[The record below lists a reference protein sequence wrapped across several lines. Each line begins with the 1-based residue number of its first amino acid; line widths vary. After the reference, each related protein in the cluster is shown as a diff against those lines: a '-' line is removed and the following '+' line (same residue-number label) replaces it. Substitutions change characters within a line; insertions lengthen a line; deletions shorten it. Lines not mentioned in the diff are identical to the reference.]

1 MVKRIQTVGLVWLV
15 TAVLFM
21 TACSEEEADSIT
33 LTTTGTTELYSVTNQ
48 SADIKFKANSSWK
61 ASSAANWLT
70 VSPKSGEAGSHVITV
85 ATTATNRTGSSR
97 VSKVTIES
105 DGTQKTI
112 SVKQRGE
119 YAIFDTDELNF
130 PADGATFKVGFR
142 TNMESD
148 QLLLYATVGLDEW
161 IKNTESDARTRSEYT
176 GEIYPLRALPNE
188 STKARDGAMFF
199 VMKDQDGNLL
209 GLDTL
214 FVYQEGR
221 DPGYVSSDYSADGK
235 VELLNKA
242 TEGKGIPIV
251 LMGDGFIDQEIADST
266 YARVMQQAMENL
278 FSEEP
283 IRSLRDYFNVYQVT
297 AVSPRNRF
305 DGFSSTAFGTV
316 PDRQTM
322 GIDVNSQAVMK
333 YVKKVENI
341 DSVNTLAVVILNTNI
356 SRGVT
361 YMMGSDKKDYNYA
374 VALCPVIDSLK
385 SESFRQVL
393 THEAI
398 GHGFAKLAD
407 EYVRS
412 TEGSATEDDIKRL
425 KELHEKWAWF
435 MNVDS
440 EKDSTKVIWTKFI
453 YDPEFANEQIST
465 YEGGYTFYKGMYR
478 PTPESMMR
486 SNNAPFNAPSRQ
498 AIYNKVMQLGLG
510 KSPSYEEFVAF
521 DQQHKPTV
529 WTYQSRTRSNG
540 WGEWLH
546 PAPPRII
553 WRP

>member
-1 MVKRIQTVGLVWLV
+1 MKYFFTGLMMVMLL
-15 TAVLFM
+15 M
-21 TACSEEEADSIT
+21 TGCSEEEADSIT
-33 LTTTGTTELYSVTNQ
+33 LSTTGTTELYSVTNQ
-48 SADIKFKANSSWK
+48 SADIKFNATGSWK
-61 ASSAANWLT
+61 ASCEANWLT
-70 VSPKSGEAGSHVITV
+70 VSPKSGEAGNQVITV
-85 ATTATNRTGSSR
+85 ATTATNRTGSAR

-105 DGTQKTI
+105 GGTRKTI

-119 YAIFDTDELNF
+119 YAYFDSEELNF
-130 PADGATFKVGFR
+130 PSNGATFNVGFR
-142 TNMESD
+142 TNMEGN
-148 QLLLYATVGLDEW
+148 QLQLYASVGLDEW
-161 IKNTESDARTRSEYT
+161 IKAIESDARTRTDYT
-176 GEIYPLRALPNE
+176 GTLNPLRVLPNE
-188 STKARDGAMFF
+188 SINARDGALFL
-199 VMKDQDGNLL
+199 VMEDKAGNKL

-214 FVYQEGR
+214 FIYQEGR
-221 DPGYVSSDYSADGK
+221 DPGYVSGDYSADGK
-235 VELLNKA
+235 VELLNEA

-266 YARVMQQAMENL
+266 YARVMQQAMDNL

-283 IRSLRDYFNVYQVT
+283 IRSLRNYFNVYQVT

-305 DGFSSTAFGTV
+305 DGISSTALGTV

-322 GIDVNSQAVMK
+322 GIEVNLDAVMK

-341 DSVNTLAVVILNTNI
+341 DSVNTLAVVIQNTNI

-374 VALCPVIDSLK
+374 VAICPVIDSLK

-393 THEAI
+393 THEAV

-412 TEGSATEDDIKRL
+412 TEGSATDADIKRL
-425 KELHEKWAWF
+425 KEMHEKWAWF

-453 YDPEFANEQIST
+453 YDPVFANEQIST
-465 YEGGYTFYKGMYR
+465 YEGGYTFFKGVYR
-478 PTPESMMR
+478 PTQESMMR
-486 SNNAPFNAPSRQ
+486 SGNAPFNAPSRQ

-510 KSPSYEEFVAF
+510 KSPSYEEFVAC

-529 WTYQSRTRSNG
+529 WTYQSQTRSNG

>member
-1 MVKRIQTVGLVWLV
+1 MKRIQIVFTIGLVMVAL
-15 TAVLFM
+15 LM
-21 TACSEEEADSIT
+21 TGCSEEEAEGIT

-48 SADIKFKANSSWK
+48 SADIKFKATGSWK
-61 ASSAANWLT
+61 ASSGANWLT
-70 VSPKSGEAGSHVITV
+70 VSPKSGEAGNQVITV
-85 ATTATNRTGSSR
+85 ATTATNRTGNSR
-97 VSKVTIES
+97 VSNVTIES
-105 DGTQKTI
+105 GGTQKTI

-130 PADGATFKVGFR
+130 PSNGATFKVGFR

-148 QLLLYATVGLDEW
+148 QLFLYATVGLDEW
-161 IKNTESDARTRSEYT
+161 IKTTESDARTRAQYT

-188 STKARDGAMFF
+188 STKARDGALFF
-199 VMKDQDGNLL
+199 VLKDQNDNPL

-221 DPGYVSSDYSADGK
+221 DPGYVSGDYSADGK
-235 VELLNKA
+235 VELLNAA

-251 LMGDGFIDQEIADST
+251 LMGDGFVDQEIADST
-266 YARVMQQAMENL
+266 YARVMQQAMDNL

-283 IRSLRDYFNVYQVT
+283 IKSLRDYFNVYQVT
-297 AVSPRNRF
+297 TVSPRNRF
-305 DGFSSTAFGTV
+305 DGISSTALGTI

-322 GIDVNSQAVMK
+322 GIEVNMNAVMK

-356 SRGVT
+356 NRGVT
-361 YMMGSDKKDYNYA
+361 YMISSDKKDYNYA

-385 SESFRQVL
+385 SETFRQVL
-393 THEAI
+393 THEAV

-412 TEGSATEDDIKRL
+412 TEGSATDDDIKYL
-425 KELHEKWAWF
+425 KEMHEKWAWF

-440 EKDSTKVIWTKFI
+440 EKDSTKVIWTQFI
-453 YDPEFANEQIST
+453 YDPEFANERIST
-465 YEGGYTFYKGMYR
+465 YEGGYTFFKGVYR
-478 PTPESMMR
+478 PTQESMMR

-498 AIYNKVMQLGLG
+498 AIYNKVMKLGLG
-510 KSPSYEEFVAF
+510 KTPSYEEFVAF
-521 DQQHKPTV
+521 DQQHKPSV
-529 WTYQSRTRSNG
+529 WTYQSRTRQSCEIP
-540 WGEWLH
+540 WR

-553 WRP
+553 RKTW

>member
-1 MVKRIQTVGLVWLV
+1 MKKRTLLNYCGLA
-15 TAVLFM
+15 TALIILL
-21 TACSEEEADSIT
+21 ASCEKNDGEIILS
-33 LTTTGTTELYSVTNQ
+33 TTDMAELSSVTNQ
-48 SADIKFKANSSWK
+48 SLDITFETTTTWK
-61 ASSAANWLT
+61 ARCTANWLT
-70 VSPKSGEAGSHVITV
+70 FSPKSGEAGRNTITIS
-85 ATTATNRTGSSR
+85 TTSTNRTK
-97 VSKVTIES
+97 SKRTAHLTIES
-105 DGTQKTI
+105 GGTQKTI

-130 PADGATFKVGFR
+130 PSDGATFKVGFR
-142 TNMESD
+142 TNLESD

-161 IKNTESDARTRSEYT
+161 IKDTESDARTRSEYT

-221 DPGYVSSDYSADGK
+221 DPGYLSSDYSADGK

-251 LMGDGFIDQEIADST
+251 MMGDGFIDQEIADST
-266 YARVMQQAMENL
+266 YARTMQQAMENL

-305 DGFSSTAFGTV
+305 DGISSTAFGTV

-322 GIDVNSQAVMK
+322 GIDVDAKAVMK
-333 YVKKVENI
+333 YIKKVENI
-341 DSVNTLAVVILNTNI
+341 DSLNTLAVVILNTNL

-361 YMMGSDKKDYNYA
+361 YMMGSNKIDYNYSI
-374 VALCPVIDSLK
+374 ALCPVIDSLK
-385 SESFRQVL
+385 SETFRQVL
-393 THEAI
+393 THEAV

-440 EKDSTKVIWTKFI
+440 EKDSTKVIWTQFI
-453 YDPEFANEQIST
+453 YDPEFVNEQISA
-465 YEGGYTFYKGMYR
+465 YEGGYTFFKGVYR
-478 PTPESMMR
+478 PTQESMMR

-510 KSPSYEEFVAF
+510 KNPSYEEFVAF

>member
-21 TACSEEEADSIT
+21 TGCSEEEADSIS

-130 PADGATFKVGFR
+130 PSDGATFKVGFR
-142 TNMESD
+142 TNLESD

-199 VMKDQDGNLL
+199 VMKDKDDNPL

-214 FVYQEGR
+214 FVYQEGC

-251 LMGDGFIDQEIADST
+251 MMGDGFIDQEIADST

-305 DGFSSTAFGTV
+305 DGISSTAFGTV

-333 YVKKVENI
+333 YVKKVEGI
-341 DSVNTLAVVILNTNI
+341 DSINTLAVVILNTNI
-356 SRGVT
+356 NRGIT
-361 YMMGSDKKDYNYA
+361 YMMGSNKQDYNYA
-374 VALCPVIDSLK
+374 IALCPVIDSLK

-393 THEAI
+393 THEAV

-412 TEGSATEDDIKRL
+412 TEGSATDDDIKRL

-440 EKDSTKVIWTKFI
+440 EKDSTKVIWTQFI

>member
-1 MVKRIQTVGLVWLV
+1 MKKRKLLNYCGLA
-15 TAVLFM
+15 TALIILLASCEKNDGEIILSSTDM
-21 TACSEEEADSIT
+21 A
-33 LTTTGTTELYSVTNQ
+33 ELSSVTNQ
-48 SADIKFKANSSWK
+48 SLDITFETTTTWK
-61 ASSAANWLT
+61 ARCTANWLT
-70 VSPKSGEAGSHVITV
+70 FSPKSGEAGRNTITI
-85 ATTATNRTGSSR
+85 TTTSTNRTK
-97 VSKVTIES
+97 SKRTAHLTIES

-142 TNMESD
+142 TNLESD

-199 VMKDQDGNLL
+199 VMKVQDGNLL

-251 LMGDGFIDQEIADST
+251 MMGDGFIDQEIADST

-305 DGFSSTAFGTV
+305 DGISSTAFGTV

-529 WTYQSRTRSNG
+529 WTYQSRTRGNG

>member
-1 MVKRIQTVGLVWLV
+1 MKKRTLLNYCGLA
-15 TAVLFM
+15 TALIILL
-21 TACSEEEADSIT
+21 ASCEKNDGEIILS
-33 LTTTGTTELYSVTNQ
+33 TTDMAELSSVTNQ
-48 SADIKFKANSSWK
+48 SLDITFETTTTWK
-61 ASSAANWLT
+61 ARCTANWLT
-70 VSPKSGEAGSHVITV
+70 FSPKSGEAGRNTITIS
-85 ATTATNRTGSSR
+85 TTSTNRTK
-97 VSKVTIES
+97 SKRTAHLTIES
-105 DGTQKTI
+105 GGTQKTI

-130 PADGATFKVGFR
+130 PSDGATFKVGFR
-142 TNMESD
+142 TNLESD

-199 VMKDQDGNLL
+199 VMKDKDDNPL

-221 DPGYVSSDYSADGK
+221 DLGYVSSDYSADGK

-266 YARVMQQAMENL
+266 YARTMHQAMENL

-297 AVSPRNRF
+297 AVSPRNLF
-305 DGFSSTAFGTV
+305 DGISSTAFGTV

-322 GIDVNSQAVMK
+322 GIDVDAKAVMK
-333 YVKKVENI
+333 YIKKVENI
-341 DSVNTLAVVILNTNI
+341 DSLNTLAVVILNTNL

-361 YMMGSDKKDYNYA
+361 YMMGSNKIDYNYSI
-374 VALCPVIDSLK
+374 ALCPVIDSLK
-385 SESFRQVL
+385 SETFRQVL
-393 THEAI
+393 THEAV

>member
-1 MVKRIQTVGLVWLV
+1 MKKRKLLNYCGLA
-15 TAVLFM
+15 TALIILLASCEKNDGEIILSSTDM
-21 TACSEEEADSIT
+21 A
-33 LTTTGTTELYSVTNQ
+33 ELSSVTNQ
-48 SADIKFKANSSWK
+48 SLDITFETTTTWK
-61 ASSAANWLT
+61 ARCTANWLT
-70 VSPKSGEAGSHVITV
+70 FSPKSGEAGRNTITIS
-85 ATTATNRTGSSR
+85 TTSTNRTK
-97 VSKVTIES
+97 SKRTAHLTIES
-105 DGTQKTI
+105 GGTQKTI

-119 YAIFDTDELNF
+119 YAIFDADELYF
-130 PADGATFKVGFR
+130 PSDGATFKVGFQ
-142 TNMESD
+142 TNLESD

-161 IKNTESDARTRSEYT
+161 IKHTVSDARTRTDYT
-176 GEIYPLRALPNE
+176 GEINPVRALPNE
-188 STKARDGAMFF
+188 STKARDGALFF

-266 YARVMQQAMENL
+266 YARVMQQTMENL

-305 DGFSSTAFGTV
+305 DGISSTAFGTV

-333 YVKKVENI
+333 YVKKVEGI
-341 DSVNTLAVVILNTNI
+341 DSINTLAVVILNTNI
-356 SRGVT
+356 NRGIT
-361 YMMGSDKKDYNYA
+361 YMMGSNKQDYNYA
-374 VALCPVIDSLK
+374 IALCPVIDSLK

-393 THEAI
+393 THEAV

-412 TEGSATEDDIKRL
+412 TEGSATDDDIKRL

-440 EKDSTKVIWTKFI
+440 EKDSTKVIWTQFI

-478 PTPESMMR
+478 PTQESMMR

-498 AIYNKVMQLGLG
+498 AIYNKVMKMGLG
-510 KSPSYEEFVAF
+510 KTATYEEFVGF
-521 DQQHKPTV
+521 DKEHKPTV
-529 WTYQSRTRSNG
+529 WNYASKTRRTEKTP
-540 WGEWLH
+540 WH
-546 PAPPRII
+546 PAPPKII
-553 WRP
+553 WKDW

>member
-1 MVKRIQTVGLVWLV
+1 MKRIQTIGLVGLVMVAL
-15 TAVLFM
+15 LM
-21 TACSEEEADSIT
+21 TGCSEEEADSIS

-48 SADIKFKANSSWK
+48 SAEIKFKANSSWK

-130 PADGATFKVGFR
+130 PSDGATFKVGFR
-142 TNMESD
+142 TNLESD

-199 VMKDQDGNLL
+199 VMKDKDDNPL

-214 FVYQEGR
+214 FVYQEGC

-251 LMGDGFIDQEIADST
+251 MMGDGFIDQEIADST

-305 DGFSSTAFGTV
+305 DGISSTAFGTV

-333 YVKKVENI
+333 YVKKVEGI
-341 DSVNTLAVVILNTNI
+341 DSINTLAVVILNTNI
-356 SRGVT
+356 NRGIT
-361 YMMGSDKKDYNYA
+361 YMMGSNKQDYNYA
-374 VALCPVIDSLK
+374 IALCPVIDSLK

-393 THEAI
+393 THEAV

-412 TEGSATEDDIKRL
+412 TEGSATDDDIKRL

-440 EKDSTKVIWTKFI
+440 EKDSTKVIWTQFI

-540 WGEWLH
+540 WGEWWH